1 MSYTPPT
8 GGSPNLDPLPS
19 GQTNPQDPYGA
30 LSGTPSQ
37 GSPVPGS
44 AQPGSAQASPA
55 SSADGGGTS
64 GGGHFPQ
71 PGAFAPSGYQATPYP
86 TAASQDGTGYGPTP
100 AVNAPTL
107 PAVRMAGAP
116 QNTSPTTK
124 AAGTIAG
131 ILIAVVLIG
140 LVAFAIYRVALVA
153 SPSNDPVPGYTA
165 TNAPQDEDPMEADLP
180 VANAHIAVDEVYE
193 GLEDVNGRGTV
204 VLTFTA
210 TNNSGAP
217 LVKTDLLPTVTQNGN
232 VRSLTTYPE
241 GGEPEG
247 FEPDSLFGEI
257 PPGGTQTWMA
267 AYEVSDRTDLTI
279 QARDTNGSTAGLP
292 EWVLS
297 FS

>member
-1 MSYTPPT
+1 MSYTPP

-30 LSGTPSQ
+30 LSGPPPQ

-55 SSADGGGTS
+55 SSADGGGAS

-71 PGAFAPSGYQATPYP
+71 PGAFAPSEYQATPYS
-86 TAASQDGTGYGPTP
+86 TAASQDGTGYSAMP
-100 AVNAPTL
+100 AVNAPTF

-153 SPSNDPVPGYTA
+153 SPSNDPVPGYSSTSA
-165 TNAPQDEDPMEADLP
+165 SQDDDPMEADLP
-180 VANAHIAVDEVYE
+180 VAKAHIAVDDVRE
-193 GLEDVNGRGTV
+193 GPEDVNGRGTV
-204 VLTFTA
+204 VFTLTA
-210 TNNSGAP
+210 TNNSDGP
-217 LVKTDLLPTVTQNGN
+217 LLKTDLHPEVTQNGAD
-232 VRSLTTYPE
+232 RSLTDYPK

-247 FEPDSLFGEI
+247 FDPNGIVGEI
-257 PPGGTQTWMA
+257 QPGGTQTWTV
-267 AYEVSDRTDLTI
+267 AYEVSNRTDLTVRV
-279 QARDTNGSTAGLP
+279 RDSNGSTSGLP

-297 FS
+297 FP